1 MVEESYMSS
10 KRWKVVYM
18 EAVPQATAD
27 IIASR
32 LPDGFEL
39 ETVKD
44 ASDGAARKALAQ
56 ADFVLVATHPLPESL
71 IEAAPN
77 LRMIQHQGVGYDKTD
92 VKAAARRGIPVALCP
107 AGTII
112 GVAEHT
118 FLLILA
124 VYKQLVRADRSVREG
139 EWLQFGLRAD
149 SFEIA
154 GKTLGLVGFG
164 RIGQEVAKRARA
176 FEADVI
182 YYDIIRQEEEI
193 EKRLGVRYLPLDELL
208 AIADIVS
215 LHLPVTPESH
225 HLINAETL
233 QLMKRGAILVNTSR
247 GALVDEKALVEAL
260 EDGQLGGAGLD
271 VFEKE
276 PPDTNNALFKRWN
289 VTVTPHISAGTKDAL
304 VAKMDSAFANMVRV
318 TEGKQ
323 PLDVVQT
330 E

>member
-1 MVEESYMSS
+1 MSNQG
-10 KRWKVVYM
+10 WKVVYM
-18 EAVPQATAD
+18 ETVPQETAD

-32 LPDGFEL
+32 LPEGFKL
-39 ETVKD
+39 ITVED
-44 ASDGAARKALAQ
+44 ASDEAARKALAQ

-71 IEAAPN
+71 IDAAPN
-77 LRMIQHQGVGYDKTD
+77 LRMIQHQGVGYEKTD
-92 VKAAARRGIPVALCP
+92 VQAAARRGIPVALCP

-118 FLLILA
+118 FLMILA

-139 EWLQFGLRAD
+139 EWLQFGLRAG

-176 FEADVI
+176 FQAQVVYYDVI
-182 YYDIIRQEEEI
+182 RQNEEQE
-193 EKRLGVRYLPLDELL
+193 RSLGVRYLPFDELL
-208 AIADIVS
+208 ALSDIVS
-215 LHLPVTPESH
+215 LHLPVTPDSR
-225 HLINAETL
+225 HLINANTL
-233 QLMKRGAILVNTSR
+233 QKMKRGAVLVNTSR
-247 GALVDEKALVEAL
+247 GALVDEQAL
-260 EDGQLGGAGLD
+260 EAALDSGQIGGAGLD

-276 PPDTNNALFKRWN
+276 PPDVNNPLFKRWN
-289 VTVTPHISAGTKDAL
+289 VVVTPHISAGTKDAL

-323 PLDVVQT
+323 PLDVVQI